1 MGEFMRDP
9 SLASI
14 DERSYLSPDYEHE
27 VSAEDLRLADKETQI
42 SVMKTW
48 FFQHYEDPAE
58 HTPYESREGGYIYI
72 WGGPYE
78 AIEELETEFGNLIS
92 KENITELSEDL
103 GKISEKWSGKPRQ
116 EGFDDYLIAAIAN
129 LSEYL
134 SNFQNIIIDIDKL
147 LETQVHCSVSTCF
160 HRLLYVNVI
169 TAMETYLSDAFI
181 NTVMNDDR
189 LLRRFIET
197 TPEFQKDKIPLSDVF
212 RTMEGIRDKTQNY
225 LAKIVWHRLDKVKE
239 LYSHTLEVEF
249 PQDLKKL
256 LYAVILRHDI
266 VHRNGKTKDGK
277 DLLIM
282 SSDVGDL
289 IKTVEA
295 FVLHIDEQLP
305 KVRNLMME

>member
-1 MGEFMRDP
+1 MVESMRNP
-9 SLASI
+9 SLASK

-27 VSAEDLRLADKETQI
+27 VSAENLRLADKETQI

-48 FFQHYEDPAE
+48 FFKHYEDPAE

-78 AIEELETEFGNLIS
+78 SIEELEAEFGNLVP
-92 KENITELSEDL
+92 KEIITELSEELDN
-103 GKISEKWSGKPRQ
+103 ISAKWSGKPRQ
-116 EGFDDYLIAAIAN
+116 EDFDDYLIAAIAN

-147 LETQVHCSVSTCF
+147 LEMQVHCSVSTCF

-181 NTVMNDDR
+181 KTVMNDDH

-197 TPEFQKDKIPLSDVF
+197 TPEFQKEKIPLSDIF
-212 RTMEGIRDKTQNY
+212 RTMEGIKGEAQYY
-225 LAKIVWHRLDKVKE
+225 LANIVWHRLEKVKK
-239 LYSHTLEVEF
+239 LYNSTLEIEF

-256 LYAVILRHDI
+256 FSAVVLRHDI

-277 DLLIM
+277 DLLII
-282 SSDVGDL
+282 SSDVRDL
-289 IKTVEA
+289 IKTVEV
-295 FVLHIDEQLP
+295 FVLHIDEQLQ
-305 KVRNLMME
+305 KARKLMME